1 MPDPWIDIVG
11 VKASD
16 GLNGQRLFFPHT
28 PTIWLG
34 IQSRQLTL
42 VSYVNV
48 IVRQDSNPVT

>member
-1 MPDPWIDIVG
+1 MLIIVSIVG

-34 IQSRQLTL
+34 IQSGQLTP
-42 VSYVNV
+42 VSY
-48 IVRQDSNPVT
+48 SMET